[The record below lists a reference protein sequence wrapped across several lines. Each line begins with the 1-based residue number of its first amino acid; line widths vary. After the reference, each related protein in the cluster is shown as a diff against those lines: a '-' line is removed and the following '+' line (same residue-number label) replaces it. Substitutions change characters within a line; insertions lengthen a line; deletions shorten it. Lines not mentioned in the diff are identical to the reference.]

1 MKILLI
7 ILGVIL
13 AIIVIVQVFAF
24 SGRKNIESYSYQ
36 VVKKYKYFE
45 IRNYEASLFTTV
57 KLSSKGYKD
66 TSRKGFSI
74 LAGYIFGDN
83 DKNKKIAMTSPVAM
97 SLEDSVTMMF
107 MVPREFD
114 KKTLPKPNQP
124 QINFVEEPA
133 KKIAAISFTG
143 WANDEKILKYQKKL
157 KLILETENISYT
169 NQFYFFGYNPP
180 YEIFNRKNEV
190 IVELY

>member
-13 AIIVIVQVFAF
+13 ALFVIVQVFAF

-36 VVKKYKYFE
+36 VVKKYKDFE
-45 IRNYEASLFTTV
+45 IRDYEASLFTTV
-57 KLSSKGYKD
+57 KLSSKGYKN

-114 KKTLPKPNQP
+114 KKTLPKPNQS

-143 WANDEKILKYQKKL
+143 WANEEKIAKYQKKL
-157 KLILETENISYT
+157 KLILEIENISYT

>member
-36 VVKKYKYFE
+36 VVKKYKDFE

-97 SLEDSVTMMF
+97 SLEDSATMMF

-133 KKIAAISFTG
+133 KKIAAISFIG

>member
-57 KLSSKGYKD
+57 KLSSKGYKN

-143 WANDEKILKYQKKL
+143 WANDEKIAKYQEKL
-157 KLILETENISYT
+157 KLVLETENISYT

>member
-1 MKILLI
+1 MKIILI
-7 ILGVIL
+7 IIG
-13 AIIVIVQVFAF
+13 IIVTSFIIVQLFAF
-24 SGRKNIESYSYQ
+24 SGRKNIESYPYQ
-36 VVKKYKYFE
+36 VKKKYKDFE
-45 IRNYEASLFTTV
+45 IRNYEANLFTSV
-57 KLSSKGYKD
+57 KLSSNSYKRS
-66 TSRKGFSI
+66 SRKGFSI

-114 KKTLPKPNQP
+114 KKTLPKPNQS

-143 WANDEKILKYQKKL
+143 WANDEKIAKYQERL
-157 KLILETENISYT
+157 KLVLETENISYT

-180 YEIFNRKNEV
+180 YEIFNRKKNT
-190 IVELY
+190 

>member
-13 AIIVIVQVFAF
+13 ALIVIVQVFAF

-36 VVKKYKYFE
+36 VVKKYKDFE

-97 SLEDSVTMMF
+97 SLEDSATMMF

-114 KKTLPKPNQP
+114 KKTLPKPNQS

-143 WANDEKILKYQKKL
+143 WANEEKIAKYQKKL

>member
-13 AIIVIVQVFAF
+13 ALIVIVQVFAF

-36 VVKKYKYFE
+36 VVKKYKDFE

-97 SLEDSVTMMF
+97 SLEDSATMMF

>member
-36 VVKKYKYFE
+36 VVKKYKDFE
-45 IRNYEASLFTTV
+45 IRDYEASLFTTV
-57 KLSSKGYKD
+57 KLSSKGYKN

-107 MVPREFD
+107 MVPRGFD

>member
-97 SLEDSVTMMF
+97 SLEDSATMMF

-114 KKTLPKPNQP
+114 KKTLPKPNQS
-124 QINFVEEPA
+124 QIKFVEEPA

-143 WANDEKILKYQKKL
+143 WANDEKIAKYQKKL

>member
-13 AIIVIVQVFAF
+13 ALIVIVQVFAF
-24 SGRKNIESYSYQ
+24 NGRKNIESYSYQ
-36 VVKKYKYFE
+36 VVKKYKDFE

-97 SLEDSVTMMF
+97 SLEDSATMMF

-114 KKTLPKPNQP
+114 KKTLPKPNQS

-143 WANDEKILKYQKKL
+143 WANDEKIEKYQKKL
-157 KLILETENISYT
+157 KLILDTENISYT

>member
-36 VVKKYKYFE
+36 VVKKYKDFE

-114 KKTLPKPNQP
+114 KKTLPKPNQS
-124 QINFVEEPA
+124 QINFVEEPE
-133 KKIAAISFTG
+133 KKIAAIGFTG
-143 WANDEKILKYQKKL
+143 WANDEKISKYKKKL

>member
-13 AIIVIVQVFAF
+13 AIIVIFQVFAF

-36 VVKKYKYFE
+36 VVKKYKDFE

-97 SLEDSVTMMF
+97 SLEDSATMMF

>member
-13 AIIVIVQVFAF
+13 ALIVIVQVFAF

-97 SLEDSVTMMF
+97 SLEDSATMMF

>member
-36 VVKKYKYFE
+36 VVKKYKDFE

-83 DKNKKIAMTSPVAM
+83 DKNKKIAMTSPVAI
-97 SLEDSVTMMF
+97 SLEDSATMMF

>member
-97 SLEDSVTMMF
+97 SLEDSATMMF

-124 QINFVEEPA
+124 QINLVEEPA

-157 KLILETENISYT
+157 KLILDTENISYT
-169 NQFYFFGYNPP
+169 NQFYFFVYNPP

>member
-114 KKTLPKPNQP
+114 KKTLPKPNQS

-143 WANDEKILKYQKKL
+143 WANDEKIAKYQEKL
-157 KLILETENISYT
+157 KLVLETENISYT

>member
-13 AIIVIVQVFAF
+13 ALIVIVQVFAF
-24 SGRKNIESYSYQ
+24 NGRKNIESYSYQ
-36 VVKKYKYFE
+36 VVKKYKDFE

-114 KKTLPKPNQP
+114 KKTLPKPNQS

-143 WANDEKILKYQKKL
+143 WANDEKIAKYQKKL
-157 KLILETENISYT
+157 KLILEIENISYT

>member
-36 VVKKYKYFE
+36 VVKKYKDFE

-97 SLEDSVTMMF
+97 SLEDSATMMF

-124 QINFVEEPA
+124 QINFVEESA

>member
-13 AIIVIVQVFAF
+13 ALIVIVQVFAF

-36 VVKKYKYFE
+36 VVKKYKDFE

-97 SLEDSVTMMF
+97 SLEDSATMMF

-114 KKTLPKPNQP
+114 KKTLPKPNQS

>member
-36 VVKKYKYFE
+36 VVKKYKDFE

-97 SLEDSVTMMF
+97 SLEDSATMMF

-114 KKTLPKPNQP
+114 KKTLPKPNQS

>member
-13 AIIVIVQVFAF
+13 ALFVIVQVFAF

-36 VVKKYKYFE
+36 VVKKYKDFE

-97 SLEDSVTMMF
+97 SLEDSATMMF

>member
-13 AIIVIVQVFAF
+13 ALIVIVQVFAF
-24 SGRKNIESYSYQ
+24 NGRKNIESYSYQ
-36 VVKKYKYFE
+36 VVKKYKDFE

-97 SLEDSVTMMF
+97 SLEDSATMMF

-114 KKTLPKPNQP
+114 KKTLPKPNQS

-143 WANDEKILKYQKKL
+143 WANDEKIAKYQKKL

>member
-97 SLEDSVTMMF
+97 SLEDSATMMF

-114 KKTLPKPNQP
+114 KKTLPKPNQS

-143 WANDEKILKYQKKL
+143 WANEEKIAKYQEKL
-157 KLILETENISYT
+157 KLVLETENISYT

>member
-36 VVKKYKYFE
+36 VVKKYKDFE
-45 IRNYEASLFTTV
+45 IRDYEASLFTTV

-97 SLEDSVTMMF
+97 SLEDSATMMF

-143 WANDEKILKYQKKL
+143 WANEEKIAKYQEKL
-157 KLILETENISYT
+157 KLVLETENISYT

>member
-13 AIIVIVQVFAF
+13 GLIVIVQVFAF
-24 SGRKNIESYSYQ
+24 NGRKNIESYSYQ
-36 VVKKYKYFE
+36 VVKKYKDFE

-114 KKTLPKPNQP
+114 KKTLPKPNQS

-143 WANDEKILKYQKKL
+143 WANEEKIAKYQKKL
-157 KLILETENISYT
+157 KLILEIENISYT

>member
-13 AIIVIVQVFAF
+13 ALFVIVQVFAF

-143 WANDEKILKYQKKL
+143 WANDEKIAKYQEKL
-157 KLILETENISYT
+157 KLVLETENISYT

>member
-36 VVKKYKYFE
+36 VVKKYKDFE

-83 DKNKKIAMTSPVAM
+83 DKNKKIAMTSPVAI
-97 SLEDSVTMMF
+97 SLEDSATMMF

-114 KKTLPKPNQP
+114 KKTLPKPNQS

-143 WANDEKILKYQKKL
+143 WANDEKIAKYQKKL

>member
-13 AIIVIVQVFAF
+13 ALIVIVQVFAF

-36 VVKKYKYFE
+36 VVKKYKDFE

-97 SLEDSVTMMF
+97 SLEDSATMMF

-114 KKTLPKPNQP
+114 KKTLPKPNQS

-143 WANDEKILKYQKKL
+143 WANDEKIEKYQEKL
-157 KLILETENISYT
+157 KLVLETENISYT

>member
-13 AIIVIVQVFAF
+13 ALIVIVQVFAF
-24 SGRKNIESYSYQ
+24 NGRKNIESYSYQ
-36 VVKKYKYFE
+36 VVKKYKDFE

-97 SLEDSVTMMF
+97 SLEDSATMMF

-114 KKTLPKPNQP
+114 KKTLPKPNQS

-143 WANDEKILKYQKKL
+143 WANDEKIAKYQKKL
-157 KLILETENISYT
+157 KLILEIENISYT

>member
-13 AIIVIVQVFAF
+13 ALFVIVQVFAF

-36 VVKKYKYFE
+36 VVKKYKDFE
-45 IRNYEASLFTTV
+45 IRDYEASLFTTV
-57 KLSSKGYKD
+57 KLSSKGYKN

>member
-13 AIIVIVQVFAF
+13 ALIVIVQVFAF

-36 VVKKYKYFE
+36 VVKKYKDFE

-97 SLEDSVTMMF
+97 SLEDSATMMF

-143 WANDEKILKYQKKL
+143 WANDEKIAKYQKKL

>member
-13 AIIVIVQVFAF
+13 ALIVIVQVFAF
-24 SGRKNIESYSYQ
+24 NGRKNIESYSYQ
-36 VVKKYKYFE
+36 VVKKYKDFE

-143 WANDEKILKYQKKL
+143 WANDEKIAKYQKKL

>member
-13 AIIVIVQVFAF
+13 GLIVIVQVFAF
-24 SGRKNIESYSYQ
+24 NGRKNIESYSYQ
-36 VVKKYKYFE
+36 VVKKYKDFE

-57 KLSSKGYKD
+57 KLSPKGYKD

-74 LAGYIFGDN
+74 LEGYIFGDI

-114 KKTLPKPNQP
+114 KKTLPKPNQS

-143 WANDEKILKYQKKL
+143 WANDEKIAKYQKKL

>member
-13 AIIVIVQVFAF
+13 ALFVIVQVFAF

-36 VVKKYKYFE
+36 VVKKYKDFE
-45 IRNYEASLFTTV
+45 IRDYEASLFTTV
-57 KLSSKGYKD
+57 KLSSKGYKN

-114 KKTLPKPNQP
+114 KKTLPKPNQS
-124 QINFVEEPA
+124 QLNFVEESA

-143 WANDEKILKYQKKL
+143 WANDEKIAKYQEKL
-157 KLILETENISYT
+157 KLVLETENISYT